1 MWGLRVMSISMGVVL
16 GISTAVL
23 IPNIIGYIAGLL
35 VALWT
40 VRKVDKM
47 STIEVE
53 DEDEYYI

>member
-1 MWGLRVMSISMGVVL
+1 MWGLRVMSLMMAIVL